1 MASNASKHD
10 SKLTESKEAQLK
22 GYEKKVKD
30 SITSMLENFTELI
43 KEAKVSQQQAGWL
56 PFIEIQVGAFAS

>member
-43 KEAKVSQQQAGWL
+43 KEAKVSQQQAG
-56 PFIEIQVGAFAS
+56 